1 MREAPTANDNEP
13 VFTLTRTQLE
23 NLVTRAVRE
32 AMAQGIVG
40 PVLVDKQDLARQL
53 GCSPSHV
60 DHLRKQGMPWVPVGQ
75 VVRFEPVKV
84 LEWLRARETA

>member
-1 MREAPTANDNEP
+1 MRDAPTANDNEP

-32 AMAQGIVG
+32 AMQAGIVG